1 MLPPDVSPET
11 VARALGSP
19 SFRPPRS
26 PLPREIDIMG
36 CVGSKEELQAKA
48 SSLALSAQ
56 SIGSKYFAEASEL
69 AAIYNPLQAKGDPN
83 SR

>member
-1 MLPPDVSPET
+1 
-11 VARALGSP
+11 
-19 SFRPPRS
+19 
-26 PLPREIDIMG
+26 MG